1 MVVTPAPAQVQVS
14 VKLTR
19 GIAWFTRLAAFVA
32 VGTQTILLGL
42 ALALAAQQHT
52 PMTTAAER
60 HGGIF
65 AATLVLAGA
74 VFWLTASRPS
84 PVISPTRIGA

>member
-1 MVVTPAPAQVQVS
+1 
-14 VKLTR
+14 
-19 GIAWFTRLAAFVA
+19 
-32 VGTQTILLGL
+32 
-42 ALALAAQQHT
+42 LALAAQQHT
-52 PMTTAAER
+52 PMTTVAER
-60 HGGIF
+60 QGGIF